1 MLKIWGDAHGVK
13 NRFLEI
19 RLKLGYKKQQDF
31 AKFLGIGRSKY
42 NRYENNK
49 NQPTAEDLFMAA
61 KKLNMKMEDII
72 YSEEE
77 LEK

>member
-1 MLKIWGDAHGVK
+1 MGVK

-31 AKFLGIGRSKY
+31 AKFLGFTKSKY

-49 NQPTAEDLFMAA
+49 DRPGGADLYMAA

-72 YSEEE
+72 YETDEPEE
-77 LEK
+77 

>member
-1 MLKIWGDAHGVK
+1 MILWGDAHGVK
-13 NRFLEI
+13 NRLLDI

-31 AKFLGIGRSKY
+31 AKFLEIGRSKY

-49 NQPTAEDLFMAA
+49 NQPTAEDLFIIA
-61 KKLNMKMEDII
+61 KKLNIKMEDIL
-72 YSEEE
+72 YWEEE